1 MPSCSISSF
10 SIFSTASVKS
20 VSSLESCGNGLADE
34 ELLEAA
40 EIPLDGRVFLS
51 VSVPSTEVHTEPG
64 GSQYTLYTI
73 QVIFPCHCQEDVDV
87 HLVVSELVNNILEY
101 FPQQSH
107 NACEGADAFV

>member
-1 MPSCSISSF
+1 MWKIQYLLSCSISSF
-10 SIFSTASVKS
+10 SIFPTASVKS

-73 QVIFPCHCQEDVDV
+73 QVNFPCQWLFAGWNIQSFYQ
-87 HLVVSELVNNILEY
+87 LVYTVS
-101 FPQQSH
+101 
-107 NACEGADAFV
+107 